1 MSKNYFEILAEWGIT
16 NPTEEDVW
24 EAIQE
29 AHPDKEIYS
38 DGDLTEWLQFDKCQ
52 GVVLYYSLTDKQQR
66 QKEKKALWL
75 IFTDKPA
82 QTILR

>member
-1 MSKNYFEILAEWGIT
+1 MSVPSDTILLQRRNTEEGESMSKNYFEILAEWGIT

-38 DGDLTEWLQFDKCQ
+38 DGDLTEWL
-52 GVVLYYSLTDKQQR
+52 
-66 QKEKKALWL
+66 
-75 IFTDKPA
+75 
-82 QTILR
+82 

>member
-38 DGDLTEWLQFDKCQ
+38 DGDLTEWL
-52 GVVLYYSLTDKQQR
+52 
-66 QKEKKALWL
+66 
-75 IFTDKPA
+75 
-82 QTILR
+82 

>member
-1 MSKNYFEILAEWGIT
+1 MSDPLATISLQRRNTKRGESMSKSYFEILAEWGIT

-38 DGDLTEWLQFDKCQ
+38 DGDLTEWL
-52 GVVLYYSLTDKQQR
+52 
-66 QKEKKALWL
+66 
-75 IFTDKPA
+75 
-82 QTILR
+82 